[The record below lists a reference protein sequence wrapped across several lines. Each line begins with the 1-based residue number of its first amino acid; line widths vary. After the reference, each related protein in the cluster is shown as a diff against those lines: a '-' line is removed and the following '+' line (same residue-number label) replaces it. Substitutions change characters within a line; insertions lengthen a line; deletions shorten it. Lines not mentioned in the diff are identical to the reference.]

1 MTQTVK
7 TDSLIFSDIA
17 IRIIESQESI
27 IGPLALAQAKKVN
40 GLSVDWQEKKVSIK
54 SDSPKVIDSLV
65 NQYKILF
72 GDMAVETCR
81 DVSRQLVTQLPQS
94 ERPQTL
100 S

>member
-7 TDSLIFSDIA
+7 TDSQIFSDIA

>member
-1 MTQTVK
+1 MTQAVK
-7 TDSLIFSDIA
+7 NDSQIFSEIA
-17 IRIIESQESI
+17 IRIIESQENI
-27 IGPLALAQAKKVN
+27 IGPIALAQAKKVN